1 MRGANDGDEAIDLRL
16 HSHSQHR
23 NKQRFG
29 IEIEAQHQLHRP
41 LPFPKRQPGVIFRR
55 SLASCTVCT
64 FFKFIVN
71 VLYLFPVSQGSFIK
85 FSKTQISQLDR
96 KLSESEAKSQ
106 LLEKIE
112 DYRREKILLAGEAI
126 MNFAKDKIKD
136 GDVIMTYSCS
146 SVITKVLVDVS
157 GS

>member
-1 MRGANDGDEAIDLRL
+1 MF
-16 HSHSQHR
+16 S
-23 NKQRFG
+23 
-29 IEIEAQHQLHRP
+29 
-41 LPFPKRQPGVIFRR
+41 
-55 SLASCTVCT
+55 
-64 FFKFIVN
+64 VN
-71 VLYLFPVSQGSFIK
+71 SVELYSFCLFPASQGSFIK
-85 FSKTQISQLDR
+85 FSKTQISHLDR

-106 LLEKIE
+106 ILEKIE

-157 GS
+157 RS